1 MNNSLPIKDI
11 STSTQNASSLDSYA
25 IELRNVTKRFLTPT
39 GKAYTAIRDIN
50 MAVAPG
56 EFVAVVG
63 PTGCGKSTTLGL
75 ISGLERPS
83 EGLVQVMGKPVQGT
97 DPRIGYVF
105 QADAVFPWKN
115 VLSNVAT
122 GPLFRGQP
130 KAETLDR
137 ARDWIARVGLSGFEN
152 HYPHQLSGGMRKRV
166 ALAQT
171 FINEPQILLMDEPFS
186 ALDVQT
192 RTLMEDEL
200 LNLWSSISASVV
212 FVTHDLEEAISLAD
226 RVCVLTAGPATVK
239 GIYTIDLPRP
249 RNVAEIR
256 FEPRFVQLYHDIWED
271 LRNEVVI
278 SYERTK
284 QRGQ

>member
-63 PTGCGKSTTLGL
+63 PTGCGKSTTLSL

-192 RTLMEDEL
+192 RTMMEDEL
-200 LNLWSSISASVV
+200 LHMWSSISASVV

-226 RVCVLTAGPATVK
+226 RVCVLTSGPGTVK

-256 FEPRFVQLYHDIWED
+256 FEPRFVQLYHEIWED
-271 LRNEVVI
+271 LRNEVMI
-278 SYERTK
+278 SYERNK
-284 QRGQ
+284 QRV